1 MDDLLLKV
9 PKGLEGVVFTET
21 KISKID
27 GAKGILIYRGYDATE
42 LSSLPFEKVAY
53 LLLFGKLP
61 DSAQLVDFSDELR
74 SNRTIPDQL
83 IEFLKSA
90 PKESDPLSVL
100 RTAVSMIG
108 IYSKEKASEREAGIS
123 LTAKLPVMIAYHNR
137 FRNGLGLVDPDRE
150 LGHAENY
157 LHMISGKSPETKHV
171 AALNSYLAL
180 LADHGM
186 NASTFSCRVTISTL
200 SDMYSAIVSAIGT
213 LKGPL
218 HGGAPSQVWEML
230 EDIGDKEKSRSWL
243 MDRVDTGGRIMG
255 FGHRIYRT
263 QDPRSRV
270 LKQIAK
276 TIADPQMFEL
286 ASSVEEDA
294 RSLLQAKHPERPL
307 DTNVEF
313 YSSLVLNAIGIPADM
328 FTPTFACGRVVGW
341 TAHALEQLSDN
352 RLVRPTSEY
361 VGPEGLVLRD

>member
-1 MDDLLLKV
+1 MLKV
-9 PKGLEGVVFTET
+9 PKGLEGVIFTET

-42 LSSLPFEKVAY
+42 LSALPFEKVAY

-61 DSAQLVDFSDELR
+61 DSAQLNDFSKQIR
-74 SNRTIPDQL
+74 SNRTIPDQA
-83 IEFLKSA
+83 IDFLKSA
-90 PKESDPLSVL
+90 PKESEPLSVV
-100 RTAVSMIG
+100 RTAVSMLG
-108 IYSKEKASEREAGIS
+108 IYSKENSSEKDAGIS
-123 LTAKLPVMIAYHNR
+123 LTAKLPVIIAYYNR
-137 FRNGLGLVDPDRE
+137 FRSGLRLIESDPTLD
-150 LGHAENY
+150 HAENY
-157 LHMISGKSPETKHV
+157 LHMISGNAPEDEQI
-171 AALNSYLAL
+171 AALNSYLVL

-218 HGGAPSQVWEML
+218 HGGAPSQVWDML
-230 EDIGDKEKSRSWL
+230 EEIGDKANSRSWL
-243 MDRVDTGGRIMG
+243 KERIETGGRIMG

-263 QDPRSRV
+263 QDPRSRA
-270 LKQIAK
+270 LKDIARK
-276 TIADPQMFEL
+276 IADPQMFEL
-286 ASSVEEDA
+286 AAAVEEDA

-361 VGPEGLVLRD
+361 VGPEGLVLKD